1 MVTVSKYFHAIHLT
15 TIERIHKIMKKLLS
29 LALTTIILFSFCSCT
44 YGTSQEGTLDHNDT
58 APADFTEIRIAVL
71 NGTTGFGIA
80 PLYNDIQTGI
90 DHNMNAKIDFYADA
104 TLVAPLVIGES
115 VDIAAVPTNLA
126 ATLYNKTQGGIEVL
140 AVNTLGVLYLIEN
153 GDTVKSI
160 ADLEEKTVYLP
171 GSGSNPEYVLKTLLE
186 LSGLS
191 DKVKLDY
198 TYATPDELTAAL
210 ASGKVSL
217 GVLPEPKVTA
227 AMTKNAA
234 LKVAVDFSKE
244 WKALTKTELVQGCII
259 ARKAFI
265 AEHPVAVDNFLA
277 AYEASVNALNS
288 DPDAGAAAV
297 VAAGIAA
304 NEALVKNA
312 LPRCNISYL
321 VGNDMKT
328 ALNEFWGA
336 LFAQL
341 PSSIGGAMPDDGIFG

>member
-1 MVTVSKYFHAIHLT
+1 
-15 TIERIHKIMKKLLS
+15 MKKLLS
-29 LALTTIILFSFCSCT
+29 LALALLLLFSLCACANNGEVEET
-44 YGTSQEGTLDHNDT
+44 VIHDDT
-58 APADFTEIRIAVL
+58 APADFTEIRVAVL

-80 PLYNDIQTGI
+80 PLYNDIQNGV

-104 TLVAPLVIGES
+104 TLVAPLVIGGS

-153 GDTVKSI
+153 GETVKSL
-160 ADLEEKTVYLP
+160 ADLEGKTVYLP

-186 LSGLS
+186 LSGLT
-191 DKVKLDY
+191 DKVTLDY

-210 ASGKVSL
+210 ASGKASL

-227 AMTKNAA
+227 AMTKNAE
-234 LKVAVDFSKE
+234 LKVALDFSKE
-244 WKALTKTELVQGCII
+244 WKALTGTKLVQGCII

-265 AEHPVAVDNFLA
+265 AEHPVAVRNFLA
-277 AYEASVNALNS
+277 AYEVSVNTLNS
-288 DPDAGAAAV
+288 DPDSGAAAV

-312 LPRCNISYL
+312 LPRCNITYL
-321 VGNDMKT
+321 VGDEMKSGLT
-328 ALNEFWGA
+328 EFWGA
-336 LFAQL
+336 LFDQVPA
-341 PSSIGGAMPDDGIFG
+341 SIGGAMPDDGIFG

>member
-1 MVTVSKYFHAIHLT
+1 
-15 TIERIHKIMKKLLS
+15 MKKLLS
-29 LALTTIILFSFCSCT
+29 LTLALLLLFSLCACARGGSVEET
-44 YGTSQEGTLDHNDT
+44 INHEDT
-58 APADFTEIRIAVL
+58 APADFTEIRVAVL

-80 PLYNDIQTGI
+80 PLYNDIQSGN

-104 TLVAPLVIGES
+104 TLVAPLVIGGS

-126 ATLYNKTQGGIEVL
+126 ATLYNKTNGAIEVL
-140 AVNTLGVLYLIEN
+140 AVNTLGVLYLVEN
-153 GDTVKSI
+153 GEIVKSLE
-160 ADLEEKTVYLP
+160 DLAGKTVYLP

-186 LSGLS
+186 LSGLT
-191 DKVKLDY
+191 DKVTLDY

-210 ASGKVSL
+210 ASRKACL

-227 AMTKNAA
+227 AMTKNAS
-234 LKVAVDFSKE
+234 LTVAIDFSKE
-244 WKALTKTELVQGCII
+244 WKALTGTELVQGCII

-265 AEHPVAVDNFLA
+265 VEHPVAVENFLK
-277 AYEASVNALNS
+277 AYEESVNSLNL

-312 LPRCNISYL
+312 LPRCNITYL
-321 VGNDMKT
+321 VGDDMKI

-336 LFAQL
+336 LFAQV
-341 PSSIGGAMPDDGIFG
+341 PTSIGGKMPDNGIFG

>member
-1 MVTVSKYFHAIHLT
+1 
-15 TIERIHKIMKKLLS
+15 MKKLLS
-29 LALTTIILFSFCSCT
+29 LALALLLLFSLCACANT
-44 YGTSQEGTLDHNDT
+44 GETEEMVNHDDT
-58 APADFTEIRIAVL
+58 APADFTEIRVAVL

-80 PLYNDIQTGI
+80 PLYNDIQKGV

-104 TLVAPLVIGES
+104 TLVAPLVIGGS

-153 GDTVKSI
+153 GETVKSLS
-160 ADLEEKTVYLP
+160 DLAGKTVYLP

-186 LSGLS
+186 LSGLT
-191 DKVKLDY
+191 DKVTLDY

-210 ASGKVSL
+210 ASGKASL

-227 AMTKNAA
+227 AMTKNAE
-234 LKVAVDFSKE
+234 LKVALDFSKE
-244 WKALTKTELVQGCII
+244 WKALTGTELVQGCII

-265 AEHPVAVDNFLA
+265 TEHPVAVRNFLA
-277 AYEASVNALNS
+277 AYEASVNTLNS
-288 DPDAGAAAV
+288 DPDSGAAAV

-312 LPRCNISYL
+312 LPRCNITYL
-321 VGNDMKT
+321 VGDDMRSGLT
-328 ALNEFWGA
+328 EFWGA
-336 LFAQL
+336 LFDQVPA
-341 PSSIGGAMPDDGIFG
+341 SIGGSMPDDGIFG

>member
-1 MVTVSKYFHAIHLT
+1 
-15 TIERIHKIMKKLLS
+15 MKKLLS
-29 LALTTIILFSFCSCT
+29 LTLALLLLFSFCACT
-44 YGTSQEGTLDHNDT
+44 NGGEQEETLEHNDT

-80 PLYNDIQTGI
+80 PLYNDTQSGI

-104 TLVAPLVIGES
+104 TLVAPLVIGGS

-153 GDTVKSI
+153 GDTVKSL
-160 ADLEEKTVYLP
+160 ADLEGKTVYLP

-186 LSGLS
+186 LSGLA
-191 DKVKLDY
+191 DKVTLDY

-210 ASGKVSL
+210 ASGKASL

-227 AMTKNAA
+227 AMTKNTA

-244 WKALTKTELVQGCII
+244 WKSLTGTELVQGCLI

-265 AEHPVAVDNFLA
+265 KEHPIAVENFLM
-277 AYEASVNALNS
+277 AYEASVHTLNS

-312 LPRCNISYL
+312 LPRCNITYL
-321 VGNDMKT
+321 VGDEMKT
-328 ALNEFWGA
+328 GLTEFWGA
-336 LFAQL
+336 LFAQV
-341 PSSIGGAMPDDGIFG
+341 PTSIGGKMPDEGIFG